1 MHTIFALFVITSGFI
16 TEMSANYLRDRLPNL
31 HTCPKS
37 RLQACLPRS
46 LDSMRPYL
54 AQGVP
59 QLSIPSFEPY
69 YTQFYKMTFENQY
82 IPMIKFRDTYINSI
96 SNFTISRVRVV
107 EDHYI
112 EFLARFPFVGV
123 STKFNAYVSYTS
135 PTLIKSSRYRLN
147 SNFTNVV
154 AEIIIRGRHFED
166 EEQYFYVNNVT
177 VAILKFEGMKTN
189 KQQRGTPEN
198 VTQLANDY
206 LALEWDPLTYEI
218 IYNIKNIAAELIQT
232 IWNRIYTNFP
242 TVMLTSR

>member
-1 MHTIFALFVITSGFI
+1 
-16 TEMSANYLRDRLPNL
+16 
-31 HTCPKS
+31 
-37 RLQACLPRS
+37 
-46 LDSMRPYL
+46 
-54 AQGVP
+54 
-59 QLSIPSFEPY
+59 
-69 YTQFYKMTFENQY
+69 MTFENQY
-82 IPMIKFRDTYINSI
+82 IPMIKFSDTYINGI
-96 SNFTISRVRVV
+96 SNFTITRVRVV

-112 EFLARFPFVGV
+112 EFLAHFPFVSV
-123 STKFNAYVSYTS
+123 STKFNAYASYAS
-135 PTLIKSSRYRLN
+135 PTLIKNSRYRLN

-206 LALEWDPLTYEI
+206 LALEWDPLTSEI
-218 IYNIKNIAAELIQT
+218 IYNIENIAAELIET
-232 IWNRIYTNFP
+232 ISSRIYTNFS